1 MLFLLN
7 KKCWKRIE
15 LSVVF
20 PYTTNEQ
27 SDWLN
32 ITESDWS
39 TTHIFLSHPISIN
52 TAHAPHFNH
61 SAFQQRK
68 PKMNFVE
75 DMTTEE
81 LLWVYVM
88 YPRAYDIADMQLA
101 WFVSDVEDELML
113 RQDSP
118 HVIKSWARLMRLERR
133 FLRTERRRLARL
145 YNNTMEAQ
153 YCFM

>member
-1 MLFLLN
+1 
-7 KKCWKRIE
+7 
-15 LSVVF
+15 
-20 PYTTNEQ
+20 
-27 SDWLN
+27 
-32 ITESDWS
+32 
-39 TTHIFLSHPISIN
+39 
-52 TAHAPHFNH
+52 
-61 SAFQQRK
+61 
-68 PKMNFVE
+68 MNVE
-75 DMTTEE
+75 DMNTEE